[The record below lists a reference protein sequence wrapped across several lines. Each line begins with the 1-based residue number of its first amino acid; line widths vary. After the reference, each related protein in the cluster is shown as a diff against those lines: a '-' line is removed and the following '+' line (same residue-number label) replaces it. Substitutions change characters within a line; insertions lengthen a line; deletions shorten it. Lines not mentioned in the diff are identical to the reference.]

1 MLTHVTHT
9 SASKSSAYTWC
20 IKILRVIL
28 ETREDNY
35 GDNKNSIVV
44 SFDVQGC
51 EAIVG
56 VERLLK
62 RATVQGR

>member
-1 MLTHVTHT
+1 MLTHATHT
-9 SASKSSAYTWC
+9 NASKSSPYTQL
-20 IKILRVIL
+20 IKILCVIS

-44 SFDVQGC
+44 LFDVQGC
-51 EAIVG
+51 GAVVG
-56 VERLLK
+56 VEHLLK